1 MTFFKVVIVTVF
13 AAIVLS
19 AHLHAYHNVN
29 DASVAI
35 IPAADSAPD
44 HSVILNSTGI
54 DTCKTAGFCTVYGGA
69 LLASQIKQA
78 SMYWSDPAPAFYTNF
93 HDDWQYAHGA
103 DKFGHAM
110 AGYVLNEVMREGLTW
125 GGVDTTTAVWS
136 AAAFSLVHQSIIEVR
151 DGYSIGK
158 YGVFAPYL
166 GFSWGDMAANT
177 FGALMPVMQHYVPWT
192 RLFRPKFSVNP
203 SAKIKA
209 GGYYESVFNDYESE
223 YHWLSINVYGLLGR
237 DARAYWTPYINI
249 AVGHSVKDI
258 VDRPSH
264 YTYNGYHELWVSLD
278 YNIEALP
285 GDAEWLRFLKKAVNY
300 VKLPAPC
307 VRLLPSVVWY
317 GFRL

>member
-1 MTFFKVVIVTVF
+1 
-13 AAIVLS
+13 
-19 AHLHAYHNVN
+19 
-29 DASVAI
+29 
-35 IPAADSAPD
+35 
-44 HSVILNSTGI
+44 
-54 DTCKTAGFCTVYGGA
+54 
-69 LLASQIKQA
+69 
-78 SMYWSDPAPAFYTNF
+78 MYWSDPAPAFYTNF

-136 AAAFSLVHQSIIEVR
+136 AAAFSLVHQSIIEIR
-151 DGYSIGK
+151 DGCSIGK

-192 RLFRPKFSVNP
+192 RSFRPKFSVNP

-223 YHWLSINVYGLLGR
+223 YHWLSINVYELLGR

-285 GDAEWLRFLKKAVNY
+285 GNAEWLRFLKKAVNY